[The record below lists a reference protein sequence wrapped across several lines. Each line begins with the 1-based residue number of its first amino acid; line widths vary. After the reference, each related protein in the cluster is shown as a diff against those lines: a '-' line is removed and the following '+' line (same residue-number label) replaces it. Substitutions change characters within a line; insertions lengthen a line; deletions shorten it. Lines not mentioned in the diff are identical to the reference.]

1 MRRPDGGIARVWVDG
16 VAKGTVDQY
25 GRRPKR
31 RGAPLAASV
40 TYGGLGAGTHTI
52 LIVNTGEKSTA
63 SSGTVV
69 TSDAFGVGGVTF
81 ED

>member
-1 MRRPDGGIARVWVDG
+1 MWIDG

-31 RGAPLAASV
+31 RGAPLAASI
-40 TYGGLGAGTHTI
+40 TYSGLGAGMHTI
-52 LIVNTGEKSTA
+52 LIVNTGEKSAA

-69 TSDAFGVGGVTF
+69 TSDAFVVGEMTF